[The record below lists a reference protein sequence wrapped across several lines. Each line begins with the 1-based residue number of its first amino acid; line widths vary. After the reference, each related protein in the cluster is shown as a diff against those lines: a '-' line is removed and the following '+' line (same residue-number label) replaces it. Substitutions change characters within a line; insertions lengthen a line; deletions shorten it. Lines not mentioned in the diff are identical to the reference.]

1 MITKDKVIDIF
12 YILDEFDKHFKQEIK
27 INLLTA
33 VDGKKHRCR
42 KGKLSDSE
50 IKTAILLFHFGT
62 YCNFKHYYLFSICGS
77 MKRDFPDAVSY

>member
-33 VDGKKHRCR
+33 VDGKKYRCR